1 MMGDGGVSFS
11 ADEKPSERCLCAII
25 LPKNGGIP
33 QGRQKHSSDWPIG
46 LARIMAQQGGTDIEK
61 ERGILKVSRAIA
73 RVVAALLVVLSI
85 PALYLVS
92 RYSYNLFHSLADG
105 LTIVIASCA
114 FVVVWNSRRNVDNDY
129 FTFVGISLLFF
140 AFLDL
145 MHMLGNKNMG
155 VFPGYGN
162 LGPTFYIA
170 SRYILSISLVAAPL
184 FINRKLSTSLMF
196 AVYSFVT
203 SLILLSIFYWKVFP
217 ACIVEGAGLTPFKVV
232 SDYVICAIL
241 LASMGLL
248 LASRRSFDT
257 RVRRVLVSSI
267 ALSVATGLT
276 FTLYSDPFGVTN
288 MIGHLFQIGAFY
300 LIYVAIIETSMV
312 RPQEILF
319 RKLKQHEEKLA
330 ENVHQLD
337 RTNAELQQE
346 IAERKQT
353 GEALRLSEEKFSTAF
368 ANNPAAIVITR
379 LEDGVVLEVNDTW
392 VKTTGY
398 GREEIVG
405 RSARGMWPTTE
416 ALSRFVGEL
425 ERTGSLYGWE
435 QEFLKKSGEVVVTQ
449 LSTQLLTLEGQ
460 KVILSTLVDITERK
474 RAEQG
479 LRRAHDELE
488 LRVEERTRELRAAYE
503 RLKEE
508 TSERERAE
516 QQLREAQKME
526 ALGTLTGGIA
536 HDFNNIL
543 AAIIGFGEIAR
554 DRMPP
559 GSRNV
564 RPLERILEA
573 GLRGR
578 DLVRR
583 MLQFSR
589 RTEQEK
595 KPLPLGSVAKE
606 TVKLLRASI
615 PATVSIRTNVGNES
629 GCVWADPVQVQQVI
643 MNLCTNAAY
652 VMRDTGGVL
661 DLDVSDFVV
670 SSAEADT
677 YGVKAGAYIKLAVRD
692 TGPGI
697 PPEIVGRI
705 FDPFFTTKK
714 PGEGTGLG
722 LSVVHGIVK
731 QHEGGITV
739 ESEPGKGACF
749 SVFLPKVD
757 EEEQVGPGE
766 EEIIPT
772 GHERVLF
779 VDDEEA
785 IAEMGQD
792 LLEELGYTVTVKESG
807 IEALSAVKAAPSAFD
822 VVVTDMT
829 MPDMTGVELAGAIL
843 AVRPDMPIVLCTG
856 FSHLTDAT
864 RAKEA
869 GIKGFVMKPL
879 TKKEIARALREVLPT
894 K

>member
-1 MMGDGGVSFS
+1 MLEAHHAPVRLV
-11 ADEKPSERCLCAII
+11 A
-25 LPKNGGIP
+25 
-33 QGRQKHSSDWPIG
+33 G
-46 LARIMAQQGGTDIEK
+46 L
-61 ERGILKVSRAIA
+61 LF
-73 RVVAALLVVLSI
+73 LLAI
-85 PALYLVS
+85 PALYLIS

-105 LTIVIASCA
+105 LAIVIGACA

-140 AFLDL
+140 AFLNL
-145 MHMLGNKNMG
+145 LHMLGNKNMG

-162 LGPTFYIA
+162 LGPTFYIVT
-170 SRYILSISLVAAPL
+170 RYVLSISLLAAPF
-184 FINRKLSTSLMF
+184 FINRKLNTYLMF
-196 AVYSFVT
+196 AVYSGAT
-203 SLILLSIFYWKVFP
+203 SVILLSIFYWKVFP
-217 ACIVEGAGLTPFKVV
+217 ACIVEGAGLTPFKIV

-241 LASMGLL
+241 LASMALL
-248 LASRRSFDT
+248 LVNRRSFDR
-257 RVRRVLVSSI
+257 RVRRFLVSSI

-330 ENVHQLD
+330 ENVRQLD
-337 RTNAELQQE
+337 RANAELQQE
-346 IAERKQT
+346 IAERRQT
-353 GEALRLSEEKFSTAF
+353 GEALRLSEEKFSAAF
-368 ANNPAAIVITR
+368 ANNPAAIAITR
-379 LEDGVVLEVNDTW
+379 LEDGLVLEVNDTW
-392 VKTTGY
+392 VKMTGY
-398 GREEIVG
+398 DRKEILG
-405 RSARGMWPTTE
+405 RSARMMWPTEE
-416 ALSRFVGEL
+416 ASSRFVREL
-425 ERTGSLYGWE
+425 EQKGSIYGWE
-435 QEFLKKSGEVVVTQ
+435 QEFLKRSGEVFVTQ
-449 LSTQLLTLEGQ
+449 LSTQLLTLDGQ

-474 RAEQG
+474 KAEQG
-479 LRRAHDELE
+479 LREARDELE
-488 LRVEERTRELRAAYE
+488 LRVEERTRELRVAYE

-508 TSERERAE
+508 TREREQAE
-516 QQLREAQKME
+516 HLLREAQKME

-554 DRMPP
+554 DRTPP

-564 RPLERILEA
+564 RPIERILEA

-615 PATVSIRTNVGNES
+615 PATVSIRTNVVNES
-629 GCVWADPVQVQQVI
+629 GCVWADPVQMQQVV

-652 VMRDTGGVL
+652 SMRETGGVL
-661 DLDVSDFVV
+661 DVGVSDFAI
-670 SSAEADT
+670 SSADGDT
-677 YGVKAGAYIKLAVRD
+677 YGIKPGAYMKLVVQD

-697 PPEIVGRI
+697 PADVVSRI

-731 QHEGGITV
+731 QHEGHIRV

-749 SVFLPKVD
+749 SVYLPKV
-757 EEEQVGPGE
+757 EEGEPAGSGE
-766 EEIIPT
+766 EEEVLT

-785 IAEMGQD
+785 LAEMGQD

-807 IEALSAVKAAPSAFD
+807 TEALSAVKAAPSAFD

-829 MPDMTGVELAGAIL
+829 MPDMTGIELAGAIL
-843 AVRPDMPIVLCTG
+843 AVRPDIPVILCTG
-856 FSHLTDAT
+856 FSHLVDTA
-864 RAKEA
+864 RAKAA
-869 GIKGFVMKPL
+869 GIKNFVMKPL
-879 TKKEIARALREVLPT
+879 TKREIAKVLREVLPA